1 MGIFRP
7 GGLELTRYAL
17 EQIRPAPGSA
27 LLDVGCGDG
36 TAAQCAQ
43 REFGLRVTAID
54 PDPEAVSHACALG
67 IDARVGGAAE
77 LEFPAQS
84 FDLVL
89 MECVLSLVGE
99 KERALERIRSVLRP
113 GGCLILSDLYRKD
126 ARAGD
131 TALDLPALTGRL
143 KELGLQSVLCED
155 RTRDLNS
162 FIAQAII
169 SCGSVAAWFEAEG
182 GWKPSAL
189 CHYGKGMGYFLLI
202 VRNGDA

>member
-17 EQIRPAPGSA
+17 AQLQPAPGST

-43 REFGLRVTAID
+43 QEFGLRVSAVD
-54 PDPEAVSHACALG
+54 PDPEAVSRACARG
-67 IDARVGGAAE
+67 IDARIGSAAGLE
-77 LEFPAQS
+77 LSQPF
-84 FDLVL
+84 FDIVL

-99 KERALERIRSVLRP
+99 KERALERICSALRP
-113 GGCLILSDLYRKD
+113 GGALILSDLYQKD
-126 ARAGD
+126 APAG
-131 TALDLPALTGRL
+131 TAALELPTLIGQLKALGMER
-143 KELGLQSVLCED
+143 VLCED
-155 RTRDLNS
+155 RTRDLKS
-162 FIAQAII
+162 FFAQAIM

-182 GWKPSAL
+182 GWKPPSL

-202 VRNGDA
+202 VRKSDA